1 MSNKILI
8 STSLRILPQVLTL
21 IKCCFLGGFF
31 FLAIHQ
37 HYMSKCPKGINF
49 LSIHWN
55 YNVFKIKAYRIISP
69 SQKSRIQH
77 VPLIKYPIKIN
88 NKNFHNLISHT
99 SGNGAIWSRVS
110 RLLQLRKIR
119 SWLIVSKNEKNHPPF
134 RISQLQHVTPDKSQF
149 LFLPACN

>member
-1 MSNKILI
+1 MSHKILI
-8 STSLRILPQVLTL
+8 STSLRNLSQVLTL

-88 NKNFHNLISHT
+88 NKNFHNLILYIRKWRYMVPCVKIVTAQKNTIMINCIKKWKKSSSFPNFTAPTCHT
-99 SGNGAIWSRVS
+99 RQEPI
-110 RLLQLRKIR
+110 
-119 SWLIVSKNEKNHPPF
+119 P
-134 RISQLQHVTPDKSQF
+134 
-149 LFLPACN
+149 FLPASN

>member
-1 MSNKILI
+1 MSHKILI
-8 STSLRILPQVLTL
+8 STSLRNLPQVLTL

-88 NKNFHNLISHT
+88 NKNFHNLILY
-99 SGNGAIWSRVS
+99 IRKWSYMVPVS

-149 LFLPACN
+149 LFLPASN